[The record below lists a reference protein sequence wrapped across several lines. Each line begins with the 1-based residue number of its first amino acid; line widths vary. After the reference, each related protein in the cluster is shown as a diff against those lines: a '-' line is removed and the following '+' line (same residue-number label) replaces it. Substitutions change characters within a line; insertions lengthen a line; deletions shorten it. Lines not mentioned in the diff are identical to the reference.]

1 MGWLST
7 TLMVLNLVPAII
19 TAMKALEE
27 AVPASGKGEQKS
39 EAIREILVATNDK
52 IDVYWPVIQKTIS
65 ALAGFFNKTG
75 SFPKA
80 GA

>member
-27 AVPASGKGEQKS
+27 AIPASGLGEQKS
-39 EAIREILVATNDK
+39 EAIREILSVTNDK
-52 IDVYWPVIQKTIS
+52 LDVYWPVIQKTITV
-65 ALAGFFNKTG
+65 LATFFNKTG
-75 SFPKA
+75 AFPK
-80 GA
+80 